1 MAIKG
6 TRIVPEAPRT
16 SSVTVA
22 TLKQKRMNGSS
33 ERKKEKMLNGKKG
46 GKSIKV
52 KVTGKK
58 VARD

>member
-1 MAIKG
+1 
-6 TRIVPEAPRT
+6 
-16 SSVTVA
+16 
-22 TLKQKRMNGSS
+22 MNGSS

>member
-1 MAIKG
+1 MKG
-6 TRIVPEAPRT
+6 THIIPEAPRT
-16 SSVTVA
+16 SSVPVA
-22 TLKQKRMNGSS
+22 ALKRKRMNDSN

-58 VARD
+58 VARE